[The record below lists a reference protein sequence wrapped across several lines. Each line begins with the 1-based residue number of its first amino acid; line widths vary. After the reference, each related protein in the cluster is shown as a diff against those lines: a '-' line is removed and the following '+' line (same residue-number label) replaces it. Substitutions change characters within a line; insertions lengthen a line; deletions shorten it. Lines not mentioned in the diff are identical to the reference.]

1 MVKTSKGEGTGL
13 IPSQQTKIPHTRD
26 VTKNL
31 KKKKTH
37 MVCVFII
44 LRNSF
49 QTQGSKVII
58 FAGT

>member
-31 KKKKTH
+31 KKKKPIWF
-37 MVCVFII
+37 VF
-44 LRNSF
+44 S
-49 QTQGSKVII
+49 
-58 FAGT
+58 

>member
-31 KKKKTH
+31 KKKNPYGLCFHNLKK
-37 MVCVFII
+37 FFPNP
-44 LRNSF
+44 R
-49 QTQGSKVII
+49 Q
-58 FAGT
+58 